1 MRIMG
6 ITTCIALVM
15 NTRPKLTAAEHRGSG
30 AGPSAHEMLPQIL
43 LPDRDTRCHHP
54 DRFMSDIV
62 LEISRQRS
70 LDEPHIQAR
79 CRDMFAATLVK
90 SLAKASVGGL

>member
-6 ITTCIALVM
+6 ITTCIALVT
-15 NTRPKLTAAEHRGSG
+15 NTRPKLHAAEHLGSG

-70 LDEPHIQAR
+70 LDEPPIQAR
-79 CRDMFAATLVK
+79 CRDMFAATLVR
-90 SLAKASVGGL
+90 SLAKALVEGL